1 MMLAAIVK
9 KKSAVIMRKIMTPK
23 SQTEIEIQQVFQKQM
38 GAIMSFDI
46 YQEKTGET
54 AMYPPDKAL
63 EYLTLGLCSE
73 AGEVAGKLKK
83 VIRDFDGVID
93 EEKAQQLSLE
103 IGDVL
108 WYVAQLATT
117 LGLQLSEIAEDNLN
131 KLASR
136 KSSGTIKG
144 SGDYR

>member
-1 MMLAAIVK
+1 
-9 KKSAVIMRKIMTPK
+9 
-23 SQTEIEIQQVFQKQM
+23 
-38 GAIMSFDI
+38 MSFDI

-54 AMYPPDKAL
+54 AIYPPEKAL

-83 VIRDFDGVID
+83 IIRDNNGVID
-93 EEKAQQLSLE
+93 EDAAQKLSLE

-117 LGLQLSEIAEDNLN
+117 LGLQLSEVAEDNLS

-136 KSSGTIKG
+136 KNKGTITG

>member
-1 MMLAAIVK
+1 
-9 KKSAVIMRKIMTPK
+9 
-23 SQTEIEIQQVFQKQM
+23 
-38 GAIMSFDI
+38 MSYDI

-54 AMYPPDKAL
+54 AIYPPEKAL

-83 VIRDFDGVID
+83 IIRDNNGIID
-93 EEKAQQLSLE
+93 EDAAQKLSLE

-117 LGLQLSEIAEDNLN
+117 LGLQLSEVAEDNLS

-136 KSSGTIKG
+136 KNKGTITG

>member
-1 MMLAAIVK
+1 
-9 KKSAVIMRKIMTPK
+9 
-23 SQTEIEIQQVFQKQM
+23 M

-54 AMYPPDKAL
+54 AMYPPDKAI

-83 VIRDFDGVID
+83 IIRDHDGVID
-93 EEKAQQLSLE
+93 EGLAQKLSLE

-131 KLASR
+131 KLAAR
-136 KSSGTIKG
+136 KMQGTIKG
-144 SGDYR
+144 SGDNR

>member
-1 MMLAAIVK
+1 MK
-9 KKSAVIMRKIMTPK
+9 YNK
-23 SQTEIEIQQVFQKQM
+23 
-38 GAIMSFDI
+38 
-46 YQEKTGET
+46 Y
-54 AMYPPDKAL
+54 KAL

>member
-1 MMLAAIVK
+1 
-9 KKSAVIMRKIMTPK
+9 
-23 SQTEIEIQQVFQKQM
+23 
-38 GAIMSFDI
+38 MSFDI

-54 AMYPPDKAL
+54 AIYPPDKAL

-83 VIRDFDGVID
+83 IIRDHDGVID
-93 EEKAQQLSLE
+93 EDAAHKLSLE

-108 WYVAQLATT
+108 WYVAQLSTT
-117 LGLQLSEIAEDNLN
+117 LGLQLSEVAEDNLKKLSARKN
-131 KLASR
+131 K
-136 KSSGTIKG
+136 GTITG

>member
-1 MMLAAIVK
+1 
-9 KKSAVIMRKIMTPK
+9 
-23 SQTEIEIQQVFQKQM
+23 
-38 GAIMSFDI
+38 MSFDI

-54 AMYPPDKAL
+54 AIYPPEKAL

-83 VIRDFDGVID
+83 IIRDNNGIVD
-93 EEKAQQLSLE
+93 EDAAQKLSIE

-117 LGLQLSEIAEDNLN
+117 LGLQLSEVAEDNLS

-136 KSSGTIKG
+136 KNKGTITG

>member
-1 MMLAAIVK
+1 
-9 KKSAVIMRKIMTPK
+9 
-23 SQTEIEIQQVFQKQM
+23 
-38 GAIMSFDI
+38 MSFDI

-83 VIRDFDGVID
+83 IIRDHDGVID
-93 EEKAQQLSLE
+93 EDAAYKLSLE

-108 WYVAQLATT
+108 WYVAQLSTT
-117 LGLQLSEIAEDNLN
+117 LGLQLSEVAEDNLKKLSARKN
-131 KLASR
+131 K
-136 KSSGTIKG
+136 GTITG

>member
-1 MMLAAIVK
+1 
-9 KKSAVIMRKIMTPK
+9 
-23 SQTEIEIQQVFQKQM
+23 
-38 GAIMSFDI
+38 MSFDI

-54 AMYPPDKAL
+54 AIYPPEKAL

-83 VIRDFDGVID
+83 IIRDNDGVID
-93 EEKAQQLSLE
+93 EDAAHKLSLE

-117 LGLQLSEIAEDNLN
+117 LGLQLSEVAEDNLS

-136 KSSGTIKG
+136 KNKGTITG

>member
-1 MMLAAIVK
+1 
-9 KKSAVIMRKIMTPK
+9 
-23 SQTEIEIQQVFQKQM
+23 
-38 GAIMSFDI
+38 MSFDI

-54 AMYPPDKAL
+54 AIYPPEKAL

-83 VIRDFDGVID
+83 IIRDNNGIVD
-93 EEKAQQLSLE
+93 EDAAQKLSLE

-117 LGLQLSEIAEDNLN
+117 LGLQLSEVAEDNLS

-136 KSSGTIKG
+136 KNKGTITG

>member
-1 MMLAAIVK
+1 
-9 KKSAVIMRKIMTPK
+9 
-23 SQTEIEIQQVFQKQM
+23 
-38 GAIMSFDI
+38 MSFDI

-54 AMYPPDKAL
+54 AIYPPEKAL

-73 AGEVAGKLKK
+73 AGEVAGKMKK
-83 VIRDFDGVID
+83 IIRDHDGIID
-93 EEKAQQLSLE
+93 EDVAHKLSLE

-117 LGLQLSEIAEDNLN
+117 LGLQLSEVAEDNLN
-131 KLASR
+131 KLAAR
-136 KSSGTIKG
+136 KNTGTIKG

>member
-1 MMLAAIVK
+1 
-9 KKSAVIMRKIMTPK
+9 
-23 SQTEIEIQQVFQKQM
+23 M
-38 GAIMSFDI
+38 GDIMSFDI

-54 AMYPPDKAL
+54 AIYPPEKAL

-83 VIRDFDGVID
+83 IIRDNNGVID
-93 EEKAQQLSLE
+93 EDAAQKLSLE

-117 LGLQLSEIAEDNLN
+117 LGLQLSEVAEDNLS

-136 KSSGTIKG
+136 KNKGTITG

>member
-1 MMLAAIVK
+1 
-9 KKSAVIMRKIMTPK
+9 
-23 SQTEIEIQQVFQKQM
+23 
-38 GAIMSFDI
+38 MSFDI

-93 EEKAQQLSLE
+93 EDLAHKLSLE

-131 KLASR
+131 KLAAR
-136 KSSGTIKG
+136 KMQGTIKG
-144 SGDYR
+144 SGDNR

>member
-1 MMLAAIVK
+1 
-9 KKSAVIMRKIMTPK
+9 
-23 SQTEIEIQQVFQKQM
+23 
-38 GAIMSFDI
+38 MSFDI

-54 AMYPPDKAL
+54 AIYPPEKAL

-83 VIRDFDGVID
+83 IIRDNNGIID
-93 EEKAQQLSLE
+93 EDAAQKLSLE

-117 LGLQLSEIAEDNLN
+117 LGLQLSEVAEDNLS

-136 KSSGTIKG
+136 KNKGTITG

>member
-1 MMLAAIVK
+1 
-9 KKSAVIMRKIMTPK
+9 
-23 SQTEIEIQQVFQKQM
+23 
-38 GAIMSFDI
+38 MSFDI

-54 AMYPPDKAL
+54 AMYPPEKAL

-83 VIRDFDGVID
+83 IIRDNNGIVD
-93 EEKAQQLSLE
+93 EDAAQKLSLE

-117 LGLQLSEIAEDNLN
+117 LGLQLSEVAEDNLKKLSARKN
-131 KLASR
+131 K
-136 KSSGTIKG
+136 GTITG

>member
-1 MMLAAIVK
+1 
-9 KKSAVIMRKIMTPK
+9 
-23 SQTEIEIQQVFQKQM
+23 M

-54 AMYPPDKAL
+54 AMYPPDKAI

-83 VIRDFDGVID
+83 IIRDHDGVID
-93 EEKAQQLSLE
+93 EGLAQKLSRE

-131 KLASR
+131 KLAAR

>member
-1 MMLAAIVK
+1 
-9 KKSAVIMRKIMTPK
+9 
-23 SQTEIEIQQVFQKQM
+23 
-38 GAIMSFDI
+38 MSFDI

-54 AMYPPDKAL
+54 AIYPPEKAL

-83 VIRDFDGVID
+83 IIRDNNGIID
-93 EEKAQQLSLE
+93 EDAAQKLSLE
-103 IGDVL
+103 VGDVL
-108 WYVAQLATT
+108 WYVAQLATA
-117 LGLQLSEIAEDNLN
+117 LGLQLSEVAEDNLS

-136 KSSGTIKG
+136 KNKGTITG

>member
-1 MMLAAIVK
+1 
-9 KKSAVIMRKIMTPK
+9 
-23 SQTEIEIQQVFQKQM
+23 
-38 GAIMSFDI
+38 MSFDI

-136 KSSGTIKG
+136 QSTGTIKG